1 MKTYQL
7 IATPTMAVQGM
18 ICAANNGQCY
28 IKDNELHVVGGTYHF
43 VYKFKGKPAGWYL
56 KNTETADDHYLGAGA
71 CPSVNLDGEN
81 ILNQEYWDA
90 LTYIPPTEDEE
101 KPVE

>member
-7 IATPTMAVQGM
+7 IATPSMAVQGI

-28 IKDNELHVVGGTYHF
+28 VKDNELHVVGGSYHF
-43 VYKFKGKPAGWYL
+43 VYKFKGKPAGWYI
-56 KNTETADDHYLGAGA
+56 KNSVTDTDHYLGVGA

-90 LTYIPPTEDEE
+90 LTYIPPAEDEE
-101 KPVE
+101 PPVE